1 MAPVADPGKI
11 VLSGADGPKDCRK
24 SPQTPRAEEGFD
36 IGAFERPKSG
46 QRKALGV
53 SAAPPAL
60 EPTALVTAAPKCY
73 ASKPA
78 ERTNLTFPK

>member
-1 MAPVADPGKI
+1 MAPIADLGKI
-11 VLSGADGPKDCRK
+11 VLSGADHPKDCRK

-36 IGAFERPKSG
+36 PAFAHPKSG
-46 QRKALGV
+46 RRKALGV

-60 EPTALVTAAPKCY
+60 EPTALFTAAPKRY